1 MDCPQYKECRACLRL
16 CLRDALT
23 MFVISE
29 AEAAGIRTDYEQRGE
44 FLAAVELRRLFASAA
59 TLFLRSPP
67 VEQSFRKCC
76 PEWAVFNYVTITEPA
91 RLSGNPIKPS
101 QIEFVDQLWVVVK
114 TLTEVIEVT
123 AAGKAHSFPAGVC
136 QCNQKCL
143 LPRRSH
149 PT

>member
-1 MDCPQYKECRACLRL
+1 MDCPQYKEWACLRL

-44 FLAAVELRRLFASAA
+44 LLAAVELRRLFASAA

-91 RLSGNPIKPS
+91 RLSSNPIKPS
-101 QIEFVDQLWVVVK
+101 QIEFVDQPWVVVE
-114 TLTEVIEVT
+114 TLT
-123 AAGKAHSFPAGVC
+123 
-136 QCNQKCL
+136 
-143 LPRRSH
+143 
-149 PT
+149 

>member
-44 FLAAVELRRLFASAA
+44 LLAAVELRRLFASAA

-101 QIEFVDQLWVVVK
+101 
-114 TLTEVIEVT
+114 
-123 AAGKAHSFPAGVC
+123 
-136 QCNQKCL
+136 
-143 LPRRSH
+143 
-149 PT
+149 